1 MSIYNNKHV
10 VFEQVGVD
18 SDTVVRNQSTNKD
31 TDNCYNNWDISN
43 IRNAVL
49 PTKALALSNELYA
62 TLTNT
67 TIQTAKNGN
76 SSTLV
81 STSDKTF
88 ILAEKEMSGTRVNSR
103 TEEFSALTTL
113 GYWVNHTTDSDRIKY
128 DQSSTARAYWLR
140 SPYSG
145 GPGDVV
151 YVRNNGGFSG
161 TGIAYISQRVS
172 QCFAYQMQLMIV
184 KTSRGYVVKSE
195 KGKNLSKPLPTKEKA
210 EERLRQVERFKHIK
224 KGK

>member
-18 SDTVVRNQSTNKD
+18 SDTVVWNQSTN
-31 TDNCYNNWDISN
+31 TDGDGAYNNYEISN

-88 ILAEKEMSGTRVNSR
+88 ILAVKEVSSFNYNSVQQ
-103 TEEFSALTTL
+103 EFNALTRL
-113 GYWVNHTTDSDRIKY
+113 GWYVSHNQASDRIKY
-128 DQSSTARAYWLR
+128 NSSNVACGYYLR
-140 SPYSG
+140 SPYTG
-145 GPGDVV
+145 TTQYIMRVREYGDILG
-151 YVRNNGGFSG
+151 YDAADNQN
-161 TGIAYISQRVS
+161 IA
-172 QCFAYQMQLMIV
+172 QCFAY
-184 KTSRGYVVKSE
+184 
-195 KGKNLSKPLPTKEKA
+195 
-210 EERLRQVERFKHIK
+210 
-224 KGK
+224 

>member
-18 SDTVVRNQSTNKD
+18 ADTVVWNQSTN
-31 TDNCYNNWDISN
+31 TDGDGAYNNYEISN

-88 ILAEKEMSGTRVNSR
+88 ILAEKEMNSGSR
-103 TEEFSALTTL
+103 QWCVQQEFNTLTTL
-113 GYWVNHTTDSDRIKY
+113 GYYVNHNARSDRVKT
-128 DQSSTARAYWLR
+128 DPSNVPEAYWLR
-140 SPYSG
+140 SAFSG
-145 GPGDVV
+145 GTVGVV
-151 YVRNNGGFSG
+151 FVDSIGRFSSNL
-161 TGIAYISQRVS
+161 ASSSMRLA
-172 QCFAYQMQLMIV
+172 QCFAY
-184 KTSRGYVVKSE
+184 
-195 KGKNLSKPLPTKEKA
+195 
-210 EERLRQVERFKHIK
+210 
-224 KGK
+224 

>member
-18 SDTVVRNQSTNKD
+18 SDTVVRNQSTN
-31 TDNCYNNWDISN
+31 TDGDGAYNNYEISN

-49 PTKALALSNELYA
+49 PTKALALSSELYA

-88 ILAEKEMSGTRVNSR
+88 ILAEKEIHGVSNSYSVSQEYN
-103 TEEFSALTTL
+103 TLTTL
-113 GYWVNHTTDSDRIKY
+113 QYYVSHNQASNRKKY
-128 DQSSTARAYWLR
+128 DPNNTARSYLFR

-145 GPGDVV
+145 HIGFVV
-151 YVRNNGGFSG
+151 GVSSSG
-161 TGIAYISQRVS
+161 YFDYYSADSANRIA
-172 QCFAYQMQLMIV
+172 QCFAY
-184 KTSRGYVVKSE
+184 
-195 KGKNLSKPLPTKEKA
+195 
-210 EERLRQVERFKHIK
+210 
-224 KGK
+224 

>member
-18 SDTVVRNQSTNKD
+18 SDTVVRNQSTN
-31 TDNCYNNWDISN
+31 TDGDGAYNNYEISN
-43 IRNAVL
+43 IRNTVL
-49 PTKALALSNELYA
+49 PTKALALSSELYA

-88 ILAEKEMSGTRVNSR
+88 ILAAKEISASPSYAR
-103 TEEFSALTTL
+103 TEENNALTTL
-113 GYWVNHTTDSDRIKY
+113 DWWINHSQASDRIKY
-128 DQSSTARAYWLR
+128 DSTNTARYYWLR

-145 GPGDVV
+145 NTNYVLYV
-151 YVRNNGGFSG
+151 YNNGNFRNGGADG
-161 TGIAYISQRVS
+161 TGRVS
-172 QCFAYQMQLMIV
+172 QCFAY
-184 KTSRGYVVKSE
+184 
-195 KGKNLSKPLPTKEKA
+195 
-210 EERLRQVERFKHIK
+210 
-224 KGK
+224 

>member
-18 SDTVVRNQSTNKD
+18 SDTVVRNQSTN
-31 TDNCYNNWDISN
+31 TDGDGCYNNWEISN
-43 IRNAVL
+43 IRNSVL

-88 ILAEKEMSGTRVNSR
+88 ILAEKEMNSSSTRRGSVPQ
-103 TEEFSALTTL
+103 EFNILTTL
-113 GYWVNHTTDSDRIKY
+113 GWYVSHTQNSDRVKK
-128 DQSSTARAYWLR
+128 DPDNTARYYWLR
-140 SPYSG
+140 SPYYEHNDLVISIG
-145 GPGDVV
+145 S
-151 YVRNNGGFSG
+151 NGSFDPLNTPEG
-161 TGIAYISQRVS
+161 AYRVS
-172 QCFAYQMQLMIV
+172 QCFAY
-184 KTSRGYVVKSE
+184 
-195 KGKNLSKPLPTKEKA
+195 
-210 EERLRQVERFKHIK
+210 
-224 KGK
+224 

>member
-18 SDTVVRNQSTNKD
+18 SDTVVRNQSTN
-31 TDNCYNNWDISN
+31 TDGDGAYNNYEISN

-49 PTKALALSNELYA
+49 PTKALALSSELYA

-88 ILAEKEMSGTRVNSR
+88 ILAQKEMSGTRYNSVQQ
-103 TEEFSALTTL
+103 EFDALTTL
-113 GYWVNHTTDSDRIKY
+113 NYWVNHTQNADRVKTDTSNVA
-128 DQSSTARAYWLR
+128 QNYWLR
-140 SPYSG
+140 SPKSGTTGTALRVADSG
-145 GPGDVV
+145 GFFDFGAK
-151 YVRNNGGFSG
+151 NSLC
-161 TGIAYISQRVS
+161 VS
-172 QCFAYQMQLMIV
+172 QCFAY
-184 KTSRGYVVKSE
+184 
-195 KGKNLSKPLPTKEKA
+195 
-210 EERLRQVERFKHIK
+210 
-224 KGK
+224 